1 MKLHNDTRA
10 GAGNGLN
17 FIIAIALTTAMAYLL
32 NVFAGY
38 VLPMSKE
45 VAPDQQTMQ
54 AVRYSELGIL
64 YWPAIMLITCCIW
77 LLVREVT
84 DRRLGI

>member
-1 MKLHNDTRA
+1 MSLRTNTRG

-17 FIIAIALTTAMAYLL
+17 FFLAIALTAFMAYLL
-32 NVFAGY
+32 NIFAGY
-38 VLPMSKE
+38 VIPMSEE
-45 VAPDQQTMQ
+45 VAGDQQTMD
-54 AVRYSELGIL
+54 AIRYSELGIL